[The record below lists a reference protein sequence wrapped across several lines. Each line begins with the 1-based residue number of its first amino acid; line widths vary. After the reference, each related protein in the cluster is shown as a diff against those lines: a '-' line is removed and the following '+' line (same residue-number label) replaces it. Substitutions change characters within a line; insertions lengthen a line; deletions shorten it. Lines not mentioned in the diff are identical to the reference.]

1 MWVPKSN
8 QLYLDPITIS
18 VRWQYADQI
27 KFSFILYFAVLHSV
41 LKSKKRKEKKTKKR
55 KEKAPE
61 NRPAGLSSWCIVAH
75 E

>member
-18 VRWQYADQI
+18 VRWQYADQT

-41 LKSKKRKEKKTKKR
+41 LKSKKKKEKKLKKG
-55 KEKAPE
+55 KKKP
-61 NRPAGLSSWCIVAH
+61 PKIDPQV
-75 E
+75 

>member
-27 KFSFILYFAVLHSV
+27 KFSFILYFAVLRSV
-41 LKSKKRKEKKTKKR
+41 LKSKKKKKKKLKKEKKKPPKID
-55 KEKAPE
+55 PQ
-61 NRPAGLSSWCIVAH
+61 V
-75 E
+75 

>member
-41 LKSKKRKEKKTKKR
+41 LKSKKKKKKKLKKEKKKPPKID
-55 KEKAPE
+55 PQ
-61 NRPAGLSSWCIVAH
+61 V
-75 E
+75 